1 MNDKLARWLSRINQT
16 PTEDDTEY
24 EEYLE
29 MLIESR
35 ILERGVS

>member
-1 MNDKLARWLSRINQT
+1 MNDKLSRWLSRITQT
-16 PTEDDTEY
+16 PTEDDVDY

>member
-1 MNDKLARWLSRINQT
+1 MNDKLAKWLSRITQT
-16 PTEDDTEY
+16 PTEDDMDY

-35 ILERGVS
+35 ILERSVS